1 MYKAFR
7 LEDLTAKE
15 WEALST
21 EVIPYALPR
30 NHIFTY
36 AVFQTTQAIVRD
48 TIAGRKNTSPQN
60 IYETSQLYAAGA
72 LKVACIGLQCVGFN
86 KAMYRAILEQ
96 ATKCA
101 LAGKWKGTATPPNA
115 GLGAVGGA
123 WNATASDVVDGS
135 GIAGMS
141 ISGNENA
148 PAQNSNGK
156 GKK

>member
-1 MYKAFR
+1 MTPHSYSRYRYYAGVYKAFR

-21 EVIPYALPR
+21 E
-30 NHIFTY
+30 
-36 AVFQTTQAIVRD
+36 TTQAIVRD

-72 LKVACIGLQCVGFN
+72 LKVACLGLQCVGFN

-96 ATKCA
+96 AAKCA
-101 LAGKWKGTATPPNA
+101 LAGKWKGTATPPNV

-123 WNATASDVVDGS
+123 WNAAAGDVVDGS

-156 GKK
+156 GKR